1 MVRTP
6 PGSLSEGA
14 AERSEAE
21 GVYFDER
28 NRLKNFRANK
38 SLCVNRW
45 PGGTIGRHSLSQP
58 LRAASSLREGAG
70 NGCGSAC
77 HSTGYSRNCE
87 VAGDFHRPYG
97 DGRPAQKSNGF
108 DRVSSP
114 GGSGNQRIRTI
125 SMRHCPAALPPN
137 TKKTGG
143 GSRLSLQVI
152 FRTGRKSCRSRPRR
166 CARQRGPWADRAWS

>member
-6 PGSLSEGA
+6 PGSLPEGA

-28 NRLKNFRANK
+28 KWSKLQ
-38 SLCVNRW
+38 S
-45 PGGTIGRHSLSQP
+45 
-58 LRAASSLREGAG
+58 LRAPASKPLARRNHRTTLPQSRFRSTAPSEREPG
-70 NGCGSAC
+70 
-77 HSTGYSRNCE
+77 T
-87 VAGDFHRPYG
+87 VAGVRAIQPGTRKTVRLRAIFIAPTVLR
-97 DGRPAQKSNGF
+97 RSAQMSSGF
-108 DRVSSP
+108 DWVSSP
-114 GGSGNQRIRTI
+114 GGLGNQRIRTI
-125 SMRHCPAALPPN
+125 SKRHCPAALPPN

-152 FRTGRKSCRSRPRR
+152 FRTGRKSCRFRPRR